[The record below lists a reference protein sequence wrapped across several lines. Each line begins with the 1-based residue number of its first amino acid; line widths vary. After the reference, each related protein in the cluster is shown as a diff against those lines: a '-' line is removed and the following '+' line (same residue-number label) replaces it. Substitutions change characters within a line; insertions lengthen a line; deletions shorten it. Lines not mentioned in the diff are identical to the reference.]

1 MSGDGVVVGV
11 DIGGT
16 KVLAGVVDAGGQVRR
31 TAGRTTPGRRVDV
44 HLVEDAVVQA
54 VLEAA
59 NEHPIEAVGVA
70 AAGFVDAA
78 QRSVL
83 FAPHLPWRG
92 EDVRSRLA
100 DRWQAPV
107 VLDNDA
113 NAAAWAE
120 WTFGAARGADTALMI
135 SPQKERGSVARWSST
150 AVFIADATA
159 WPASSATCRLF
170 PAGWRVNVA
179 ARVAGS
185 STPAE
190 MRWCGTYATAST
202 ARSPRWRT
210 AARVIRWQSPAPWS
224 PKQHEPATGLRL
236 TRSQSSG
243 EWLGVGL
250 ANLVAALDPDRIV
263 IGGGVVD
270 AGDLLLEPAR
280 ITLARSLVGAE
291 HRSVPEIVAAQ
302 LGPAAGMV
310 GAAAMARVVAPARR
324 ARWTVS
330 ALKLNCP
337 TAATQAG
344 SSPLEQDP
352 LRPEIRRPTVRVG
365 RVMPST
371 RDDRSWPGLPRSR
384 SGPRWW
390 GGRLG
395 RSRARPTPAVHRS
408 RRPKTL
414 SGRETSGGWVAGSA
428 ARMAPALAPTTPA
441 RCGRVRECPAGAVEA
456 RVRAQVAST
465 RPPPLADRRSWRQCR
480 PRRASSSGDCAALT
494 GWPAHRRRGR

>member
-59 NEHPIEAVGVA
+59 DEHPIEAVGVA

-120 WTFGAARGADTALMI
+120 WTFGAARGADTALI
-135 SPQKERGSVARWSST
+135 VTLGTGIGGSLVIDGRIHRGRNGMAGEFGHMQVVPGGLACECGRSGCWEQYSSGN
-150 AVFIADATA
+150 ALVRHVRDRIDREE
-159 WPASSATCRLF
+159 SSLEDRC
-170 PAGWRVNVA
+170 AGDPMAITGPMVTEA
-179 ARVAGS
+179 ARAGD
-185 STPAE
+185 
-190 MRWCGTYATAST
+190 
-202 ARSPRWRT
+202 
-210 AARVIRWQSPAPWS
+210 
-224 PKQHEPATGLRL
+224 RL
-236 TRSQSSG
+236 ALNAFAIVG

-310 GAAAMARVVAPARR
+310 GAAAMARVVARQADSLDRVGAEAQLPNRGDSGRVKPA
-324 ARWTVS
+324 
-330 ALKLNCP
+330 
-337 TAATQAG
+337 QAG
-344 SSPLEQDP
+344 S
-352 LRPEIRRPTVRVG
+352 
-365 RVMPST
+365 
-371 RDDRSWPGLPRSR
+371 
-384 SGPRWW
+384 
-390 GGRLG
+390 
-395 RSRARPTPAVHRS
+395 
-408 RRPKTL
+408 
-414 SGRETSGGWVAGSA
+414 
-428 ARMAPALAPTTPA
+428 
-441 RCGRVRECPAGAVEA
+441 
-456 RVRAQVAST
+456 AQT
-465 RPPPLADRRSWRQCR
+465 
-480 PRRASSSGDCAALT
+480 
-494 GWPAHRRRGR
+494 